1 MCFESFNMKYATH
14 ILKMILSLN
23 STFQVLYSN
32 LILNLVEGFCAYS
45 VLHTS
50 PASEM
55 YPSTVD
61 QEMNQ
66 SMEAGLGNDTG
77 FLLIVFNVPVM
88 EITGR

>member
-32 LILNLVEGFCAYS
+32 LILNLVEGFCAHS

-77 FLLIVFNVPVM
+77 FLLIVVNVPVM